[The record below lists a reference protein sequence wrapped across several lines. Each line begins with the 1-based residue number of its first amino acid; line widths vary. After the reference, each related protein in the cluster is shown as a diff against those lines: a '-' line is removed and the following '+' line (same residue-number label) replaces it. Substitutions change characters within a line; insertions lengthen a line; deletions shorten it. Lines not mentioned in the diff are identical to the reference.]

1 MRKPSIVTSIYLAV
15 VISMVSSTPFLRAQ
29 EKPYQGTTIRVGCQ
43 SSQWANVS
51 KQMAAEFTAQ
61 TGIKVEFE
69 DIPFGVE
76 YEKLKTAFVAGS
88 VPYDLI
94 WYDSM
99 FTPEFSKRGWLQDLD
114 QYLSDPYL
122 TPRDFNYPDDFYG
135 VSYSGRYPKELAAQY
150 GLPPKGTFGI
160 PWIAGFNV
168 LYYRT
173 DLLDAAGLKG
183 PPFSMEDVLKDAKA
197 LNNPEKGVYGFVMSA
212 KRDRICYDFSQYL
225 WPFGGDFF
233 DAKFKP
239 VFNSDAGVQ
248 ALEYYFQ
255 LGKGAPPATSGPQIR
270 QRLTSYTRRQSA
282 IACECP

>member
-1 MRKPSIVTSIYLAV
+1 MLKPNTPAYLAV
-15 VISMVSSTPFLRAQ
+15 LVSLVSWTPLLPAQ

-51 KQMAAEFTAQ
+51 KQMAPDFTAE
-61 TGIKVEFE
+61 TGIRVEFE
-69 DIPFGVE
+69 DIPFSVE

-99 FTPEFSKRGWLQDLD
+99 FTPEFSKKGWLQDLEP
-114 QYLSDPYL
+114 YLADPYL

-135 VSYSGRYPKELAAQY
+135 VSYSGRYTKELADLY
-150 GLPPKGTFGI
+150 GVPAKGTFGI

-173 DLLDAAGLKG
+173 DLLDAAGLPG
-183 PPFSMEDVLKDAKA
+183 PPFSMEQLLKAAQA
-197 LNNPEKGVYGFVMSA
+197 LNKPDQGVYGFVMSA

-225 WPFGGDFF
+225 WTFGGNFF

-239 VFNSDAGVQ
+239 IFNNDAGVK
-248 ALEYYFQ
+248 ALEYYLQ
-255 LGKGAPPATSGPQIR
+255 LGKAAPPGTQ
-270 QRLTSYTRRQSA
+270 
-282 IACECP
+282 

>member
-1 MRKPSIVTSIYLAV
+1 MRKHSIVTSIYLAAFF
-15 VISMVSSTPFLRAQ
+15 SLVSWTPALRAQ

-99 FTPEFSKRGWLQDLD
+99 FTPEFSKRGWLQDVD
-114 QYLSDPYL
+114 PYLADPYL
-122 TPRDFNYPDDFYG
+122 TPSDFNYPADFYG
-135 VSYSGRYPKELAAQY
+135 VSYSGRYTKELAAQY
-150 GLPPKGTFGI
+150 GVPAKGTFGI

-173 DLLDAAGLKG
+173 DLLEATGLKG
-183 PPFSMEDVLKDAKA
+183 PPV
-197 LNNPEKGVYGFVMSA
+197 
-212 KRDRICYDFSQYL
+212 
-225 WPFGGDFF
+225 
-233 DAKFKP
+233 
-239 VFNSDAGVQ
+239 
-248 ALEYYFQ
+248 
-255 LGKGAPPATSGPQIR
+255 T
-270 QRLTSYTRRQSA
+270 T
-282 IACECP
+282 

>member
-15 VISMVSSTPFLRAQ
+15 VVSMVSWTALLAAQ
-29 EKPYQGTTIRVGCQ
+29 EKPYQGATVRIRCQ

-51 KQMAAEFTAQ
+51 KKMAADFTAE
-61 TGIKVEFE
+61 TGIRVEFE

-88 VPYDLI
+88 IPYDLI

-150 GLPPKGTFGI
+150 GLPSKGTFGI

-168 LYYRT
+168 LYYRSPGCGWFERSSI
-173 DLLDAAGLKG
+173 LDG
-183 PPFSMEDVLKDAKA
+183 
-197 LNNPEKGVYGFVMSA
+197 
-212 KRDRICYDFSQYL
+212 RC
-225 WPFGGDFF
+225 
-233 DAKFKP
+233 
-239 VFNSDAGVQ
+239 
-248 ALEYYFQ
+248 
-255 LGKGAPPATSGPQIR
+255 T
-270 QRLTSYTRRQSA
+270 
-282 IACECP
+282 